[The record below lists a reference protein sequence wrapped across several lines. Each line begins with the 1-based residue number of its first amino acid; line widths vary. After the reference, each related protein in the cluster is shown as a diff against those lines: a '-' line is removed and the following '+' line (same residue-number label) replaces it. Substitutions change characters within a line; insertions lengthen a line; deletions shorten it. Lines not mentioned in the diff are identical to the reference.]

1 MCVNTYIGTTELVI
15 RNLQMSDSG
24 VYKLIAINNNEYTDK
39 NFSVTLRVEG
49 KQMFCYEIEC
59 DYL

>member
-1 MCVNTYIGTTELVI
+1 
-15 RNLQMSDSG
+15 MSDSG
-24 VYKLIAINNNEYTDK
+24 VYKLIAINNNEYRDK
-39 NFSVTLRVEG
+39 NVSVTLRVEG